1 MSEDQALERG
11 SARLWIDLTEQAIEK
26 GCMPV
31 AVIGAKK
38 VGKAFHAALFRARC
52 LPKAVV
58 IEVLQQIVSELEREE
73 AGDGQRVS

>member
-1 MSEDQALERG
+1 MSEDQALHRG
-11 SARLWIDLTEQAIEK
+11 SARLWIDLTEQAMDK

-38 VGKAFHAALFRARC
+38 MGKAYHAALFRARI

-58 IEVLQQIVSELEREE
+58 LEVLQQIVSELEREE
-73 AGDGQRVS
+73 QGNGQGVS

>member
-1 MSEDQALERG
+1 MSRDQALHRG
-11 SARLWIDLTEQAIEK
+11 SARLWIDLTEQAMDK

-38 VGKAFHAALFRARC
+38 VGNAYHAALFRARI

-58 IEVLQQIVSELEREE
+58 LEVLQQIVAELVREE
-73 AGDGQRVS
+73 QNGGQRVS